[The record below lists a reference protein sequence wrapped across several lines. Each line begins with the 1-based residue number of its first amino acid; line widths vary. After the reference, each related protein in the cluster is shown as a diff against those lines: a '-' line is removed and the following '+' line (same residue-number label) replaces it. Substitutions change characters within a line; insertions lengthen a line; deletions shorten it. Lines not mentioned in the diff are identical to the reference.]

1 MKKIALVFS
10 ALILILTSCSSDD
23 ENNSN
28 QNLILLKKSIS
39 TGLSG
44 NVRTT
49 DYVYD
54 GNKIVSATTGA
65 LKFNY
70 YYTNDLITKIEAS
83 YNQVVSDRI
92 LFLYDNSQK
101 LIEKTSVNLAD
112 PEFLIKEKYE
122 YNFDGT
128 IDLSVYR
135 INTGVQDELIE
146 NIKYFIGNNQ
156 EIIKKENY
164 RTTGIE
170 ITNYEYD
177 NKNNIFKN
185 VLNLKKLLRF
195 DSNVFNCISY
205 QTSVSGV
212 VSSST
217 TSQFTYNSDGFPI
230 TNSSTVVNGSS
241 TDAFTIQ
248 HFYE

>member
-1 MKKIALVFS
+1 MKKITLVFS

-54 GNKIVSATTGA
+54 GNKIVSATTGT
-65 LKFNY
+65 LRFNY
-70 YYTNDLITKIEAS
+70 FYTNDLITKIEVY
-83 YNQVVSDRI
+83 YNQI
-92 LFLYDNSQK
+92 LSNTIILTYNSSQK
-101 LIEKTSVNLAD
+101 LIERVANSVDNQ
-112 PEFLIKEKYE
+112 ESIREVYS
-122 YNFDGT
+122 YNNDST
-128 IDLSVYR
+128 IGVLVYR
-135 INTGVQDELIE
+135 NSLDFDNQLVETSKMFLGT
-146 NIKYFIGNNQ
+146 NQ
-156 EIIKKENY
+156 EIVKKEIY
-164 RTTGIE
+164 RTDGTE
-170 ITNYEYD
+170 IVNYEYD

-185 VLNLKKLLRF
+185 VLNLKKLLLF
-195 DSNVFNCISY
+195 DSNDFNL
-205 QTSVSGV
+205 VSIQDTFNGEILY
-212 VSSST
+212 SRN
-217 TSQFTYNSDGFPI
+217 SQFIYNSDGFPI